1 MHHILLGERPVGP
14 MGSGVEGETKQM
26 ESQPHPG
33 GRDAPPQAR
42 SEEARLMVDRA
53 ERVWRRQIVSEE
65 IPAPAGPRAAFRWV
79 LLAIALG
86 AIVFLMFARLGQIG

>member
-1 MHHILLGERPVGP
+1 
-14 MGSGVEGETKQM
+14 M
-26 ESQPHPG
+26 EPQPHQG

-42 SEEARLMVDRA
+42 REEARLMIDRA
-53 ERVWRRQIVSEE
+53 ERIWQQQIDHEE
-65 IPAPAGPRAAFRWV
+65 VPAPTRPGAAFRWV

>member
-1 MHHILLGERPVGP
+1 
-14 MGSGVEGETKQM
+14 M

-42 SEEARLMVDRA
+42 SEEARLMIDRA
-53 ERVWRRQIVSEE
+53 ERSWQQQIGHEAV
-65 IPAPAGPRAAFRWV
+65 PAPTGPGAAFRWV